1 MPVQHHPTTPPTQTN
16 HPKSSKPATI
26 ATTSSKSAKKNKFNF
41 NYSTPQKNPQK
52 SSSPTPTVPSPVGHL
67 LLQPHAARAQLPFRG
82 LCRGERREAFLVED
96 PLGLESEV
104 RVYPLWVIIL
114 W

>member
-1 MPVQHHPTTPPTQTN
+1 MDASSTPLN
-16 HPKSSKPATI
+16 HPANPNQPSKIIQTSNYSHLIKIHEKEQVQLQLFNSSK
-26 ATTSSKSAKKNKFNF
+26 K
-41 NYSTPQKNPQK
+41 PQK
-52 SSSPTPTVPSPVGHL
+52 SSTVGHL
-67 LLQPHAARAQLPFRG
+67 LLPPHAARAQLPFRG

-96 PLGLESEV
+96 PLGLEAEV